1 MNPFFFGLLAFV
13 LIFVG
18 YAYLNYR
25 RVKYLASLAD
35 NQKIVNLTDDDFTK
49 MTSSGVVLID
59 FWASWCMPCKM
70 MAPVLNQVADSL
82 DDSALVA
89 KVNVEIHQRLAEQHK
104 IKSIPT
110 LILMKDGRE
119 VERFVGVKSK
129 DFLQDR
135 IKNYQ

>member
-13 LIFVG
+13 FIFVG

-35 NQKIVNLTDDDFTK
+35 SQKIVNLTDDDFTK

-89 KVNVEIHQRLAEQHK
+89 KVNVENQQRLAEQHK

>member
-1 MNPFFFGLLAFV
+1 MSPFYYGLLAFI

-35 NQKIVNLTDDDFTK
+35 SKKIANLTDDDFKK

-70 MAPVLNQVADSL
+70 MAPVLSQVADSL
-82 DDSALVA
+82 DGEALVA
-89 KVNVEIHQRLAEQHK
+89 KVNVENHQHLAEHHK

-129 DFLQDR
+129 DFLLDR
-135 IKNYQ
+135 IKKM

>member
-13 LIFVG
+13 FIFVG

-35 NQKIVNLTDDDFTK
+35 SQKIVNLTDDDFTK

-89 KVNVEIHQRLAEQHK
+89 KVNVENQQRLAEQHK

-129 DFLQDR
+129 DFLLDR

>member
-1 MNPFFFGLLAFV
+1 MSPFYYGLLAFI

-35 NQKIVNLTDDDFTK
+35 SKKIANLTDDDFNK
-49 MTSSGVVLID
+49 MTSSGIVLID

-70 MAPVLNQVADSL
+70 MTPVLNEVADSL
-82 DDSALVA
+82 DGEALVA
-89 KVNVEIHQRLAEQHK
+89 KVNVENHQRLAEQHK
-104 IKSIPT
+104 VKSIPT

-129 DFLQDR
+129 DFLLDR
-135 IKNYQ
+135 IKKL